1 MCSHGMYWKKED
13 IKIGKSVKNEVPQ
26 EELFS
31 KMEKPIIAK
40 S

>member
-13 IKIGKSVKNEVPQ
+13 IEVGKSVKIEVPQ
-26 EELFS
+26 EEFFS